1 MAQELN
7 QVDPWQEHRLILPL
21 RRSPLEKVYNLSQM
35 FEMPF
40 QTFSIVSGTVDVAV
54 MNPNGNPEKVDC
66 RFNNDKNLTYSV
78 SYVPKMEG
86 PHKVYVKFCGRD
98 IPKSPYSVHVDGQ
111 AGDPSKVT
119 ASGPGIQPDGVSVNK
134 PTYFEVSTKD
144 AGKGVPEVIILDPG
158 NHKTT
163 VAAKLRQLAPNQ
175 YRCEYTSSMVGLH
188 SVNVFYNGQQIK
200 NSPFGVRVAPTCD
213 PKKVRA
219 SGRGLQP
226 VGVRVNDD
234 DVSFRIFTDG
244 AGEGTPEVK
253 VFGPGGVIP
262 EYNIRKIDGTTYEA
276 QYIPLKEGRYKILVL
291 FGGVEIPKSPFEV
304 TVGPQKHTSIVAYG
318 PGLKSGMVG
327 NPANFVVET
336 NGETGN
342 LGFSIAGPSQA
353 EIECHDNGDGSA
365 LVKYHPTAPGEY
377 AVHILCD
384 NEDIPKSPYIA
395 QILPKVDDFHPELVQ
410 VSGPGIEKNGG
421 IVTNKPTEFT
431 VDATRAGDAPLEVK
445 INDVFAN
452 TIQHKLIKNENG
464 TKKVTYTS
472 PTADPVTVEVNYGG
486 VAVPGSPFRVNVS
499 APLDPSKVEFFGP
512 WLESGNRPNTATH
525 FNVDAR

>member
-1 MAQELN
+1 
-7 QVDPWQEHRLILPL
+7 
-21 RRSPLEKVYNLSQM
+21 M
-35 FEMPF
+35 FTSVRVRAYGPGIEPTGPVVGAPANF
-40 QTFSIVSGTVDVAV
+40 TVETFSAGKGTVEVAV
-54 MNPNGNPEKVDC
+54 INPNGNQEKIDC
-66 RFNNDKNLTYSV
+66 RYNNDKNLTYSV
-78 SYVPKMEG
+78 SYIPKIEG

-98 IPKSPYSVHVDGQ
+98 IPKSPYEVMVDSQ
-111 AGDPSKVT
+111 AGDASKVT
-119 ASGPGIQPDGVSVNK
+119 ASGPGLLPDGVCVNK
-134 PTYFEVSTKD
+134 QTYFDISTKD
-144 AGKGVPEVIILDPG
+144 AGKGVPEVIILDPA

-175 YRCEYTSSMVGLH
+175 YRCEYTSQLVGLH

-200 NSPFGVRVAPTCD
+200 NSPYGVRVAPTCD
-213 PKKVRA
+213 PRKVRA

-226 VGVRVNDD
+226 VGVRVNDED
-234 DVSFRIFTDG
+234 TTFRIYTEG

-253 VFGPGGVIP
+253 VFGPGGIIP
-262 EYNIRKIDGTTYEA
+262 EYNIRKVDGTTYEA

-327 NPANFVVET
+327 SAASFVVET

-395 QILPKVDDFHPELVQ
+395 QILPKVDDFHPELVK
-410 VSGPGIEKNGG
+410 VSGPGIEKNGSV
-421 IVTNKPTEFT
+421 ITNKPTEFT
-431 VDATRAGDAPLEVK
+431 VDASRAGEAPLEVK

-452 TIQHKLIKNENG
+452 TLQHKMTKNENG
-464 TKKVTYTS
+464 VRKVTYTA

-486 VAVPGSPFRVNVS
+486 VAIPGSPFRVNVS
-499 APLDPSKVEFFGP
+499 TPLDPSKVQFFGP
-512 WLESGNRPNTATH
+512 WLESGNRPNAATH